1 MKSEKNPAGQ
11 TQEQDDAWEI
21 DGAAMYRAA
30 SFAVA
35 LPSFM
40 IGTALFM
47 LGFSMSNET
56 VLYAAC
62 VLYSISFAGF
72 TSRILVGRQPWRT
85 TPPYLFF
92 IIAAGAGF
100 YGLLRLLLHLL
111 R

>member
-1 MKSEKNPAGQ
+1 MKSENNPTGQ
-11 TQEQDDAWEI
+11 IQEQDDAWDI
-21 DGAAMYRAA
+21 DGVAMYRAA

-62 VLYSISFAGF
+62 MLYSVSFAGF

-85 TPPYLFF
+85 TLPYLLF
-92 IIAAGAGF
+92 ILVTGTGF
-100 YGLLRLLLHLL
+100 YGLLWLLLKLL